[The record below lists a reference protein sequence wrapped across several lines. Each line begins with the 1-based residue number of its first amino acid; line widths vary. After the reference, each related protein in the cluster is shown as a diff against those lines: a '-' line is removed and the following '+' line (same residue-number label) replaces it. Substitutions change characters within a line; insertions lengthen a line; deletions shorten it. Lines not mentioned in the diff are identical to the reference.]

1 MKTCISSYSYSRLIR
16 EGKMTLFDAIEKTRE
31 LGFDAMEFSI
41 GDELEGGRDTIVK
54 LREACEKAGIVLL

>member
-41 GDELEGGRDTIVK
+41 GDELEG
-54 LREACEKAGIVLL
+54 